1 MLGSVSI
8 PAELS
13 AVLCR
18 RFGWGDQPSRRDEW
32 IMVVVAGNSG
42 TGKLQHYLFA
52 TTIVR
57 NVLT

>member
-1 MLGSVSI
+1 MPTPV
-8 PAELS
+8 

-18 RFGWGDQPSRRDEW
+18 RFGWGDQPSRHDEW
-32 IMVVVAGNSG
+32 IILVVAGNSG
-42 TGKLQHYLFA
+42 TGKLQRYLFA